1 MDESLQNSEAVRAF
15 SVFTRRIMQ
24 EGNVENM
31 ALCNLAAQLCA
42 VVENAEDHRNP
53 AYFTE
58 MVEPGPLPYPFLFV

>member
-1 MDESLQNSEAVRAF
+1 
-15 SVFTRRIMQ
+15 MQ

-53 AYFTE
+53 A
-58 MVEPGPLPYPFLFV
+58 